1 MTGLLT
7 GFSKKYTKLG
17 KSETRIN
24 LEHIS
29 WFRKPYNLQFNKLQ
43 VIYVYETLLKAFKFS
58 ISTSVCKNNSRKV
71 ILNIDLTMNN
81 M

>member
-1 MTGLLT
+1 MHIDFVPDKKLFIPFYITRQQKGCVGRLRMTGLLT

-29 WFRKPYNLQFNKLQ
+29 
-43 VIYVYETLLKAFKFS
+43 
-58 ISTSVCKNNSRKV
+58 
-71 ILNIDLTMNN
+71 
-81 M
+81 